1 MTGKSIEANLLISQL
16 LADLSRR
23 MGLGLAVGEQ
33 TTGIDFEVDGRYA
46 ITMASDSHASLV
58 LDCALR
64 GVAIVEGEALNLL
77 RYNLAAVRR
86 DGIFVACGSGD
97 GTLHLVKRLDLHPDC
112 DGDLIVKELEALLD
126 AADRW
131 TARFEKEGAGA
142 SGGLIPEM
150 SRFA

>member
-1 MTGKSIEANLLISQL
+1 MIPLL

-46 ITMASDSHASLV
+46 ITMASDSHATLV
-58 LDCALR
+58 FDCALR
-64 GVAIVEGEALNLL
+64 GFAITEGDALNLL
-77 RYNLAAVRR
+77 RYNMAAARR
-86 DGIFVACGSGD
+86 DGIFAASGSGD
-97 GTLHLVKRLDLHPDC
+97 GTLHLVKRLNLHPDC
-112 DGDLIVKELEALLD
+112 DGELIVKELEALLD

-131 TARFEKEGAGA
+131 TARFEKDGAGA
-142 SGGLIPEM
+142 SGGLISEM

>member
-1 MTGKSIEANLLISQL
+1 MIPQL

-46 ITMASDSHASLV
+46 ITLASDSHATLV

-64 GVAIVEGEALNLL
+64 GVAIAEAEALNLL
-77 RYNLAAVRR
+77 RYNLAAVRK

-97 GTLHLVKRLDLHPDC
+97 ATIHLVKRLDLHPDC

-131 TARFEKEGAGA
+131 TAHSEKEGAGA
-142 SGGLIPEM
+142 SGGLIQEM